1 MKQGF
6 TLIELLVVVMI
17 IGVLSAIA
25 LPQYSTAIEKSRA
38 AEALT
43 ILGATSQAL
52 ERYYY
57 SHNDSWPDDDTWSDL
72 DIDVSQTG
80 KYFTYNFECND
91 SNDSVCVVYAT
102 RRLSDSAGKYY
113 IKTILTDNGSTVTKT
128 RCCNTSA
135 QQNSTACS
143 TAPTAGSK
151 AETFCNAITGGHNVD
166 GQF

>member
-43 ILGATSQAL
+43 TMGAIRQSV

-57 SHNDSWPDDDTWSDL
+57 SHNDSWPDAFSDL
-72 DIDVSQTG
+72 DVDVPTG
-80 KYFTYNFECND
+80 KYFDYELACYGGENSCD
-91 SNDSVCVVYAT
+91 VVAW
-102 RRLSDSAGKYY
+102 RRDLSSGNGKYLL
-113 IKTILTDNGSTVTKT
+113 KTILEDNGSTITAR
-128 RCCNTSA
+128 RCCTTNEETGGGWSE
-135 QQNSTACS
+135 C
-143 TAPTAGSK
+143 TAPTAGTK